1 VTRPS
6 GFLPFLRTRPHS
18 VRSTGA
24 GWDHWPSW
32 CSRSRAWGFTDSTAL
47 GTLIR
52 INRRAAE
59 HGARCEIRNV
69 PDRLHRLLAMTGLD
83 RDLILT

>member
-1 VTRPS
+1 VGP
-6 GFLPFLRTRPHS
+6 LAL
-18 VRSTGA
+18 VVLDVA
-24 GWDHWPSW
+24 GV
-32 CSRSRAWGFTDSTAL
+32 GFTNSTAL